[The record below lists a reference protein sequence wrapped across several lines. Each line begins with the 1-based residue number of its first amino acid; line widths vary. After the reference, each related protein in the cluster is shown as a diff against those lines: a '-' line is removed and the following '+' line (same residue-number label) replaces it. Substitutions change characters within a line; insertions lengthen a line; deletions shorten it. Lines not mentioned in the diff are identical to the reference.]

1 MHEIEVVVSGKVQ
14 NVGFREFVARHANA
28 LWLQGFV
35 QNQGVGELKVVAQ
48 GPEDKLK
55 RLIEHLHKGPF
66 LAHVRGVQVV
76 WRESTEK
83 YTDFS
88 IV

>member
-1 MHEIEVVVSGKVQ
+1 MHEIEVLVLGKVQ
-14 NVGFREFVARHANA
+14 NVGFREFVRRHASA

-35 QNQGVGELKVVAQ
+35 QNQGIGELKVVAQ

-66 LAHVRGVQVV
+66 LAHVRDVRVE
-76 WRESTEK
+76 WREATEK
-83 YTDFS
+83 FTEFS
-88 IV
+88 IQ

>member
-1 MHEIEVVVSGKVQ
+1 MHEIEVLVLGKVQ
-14 NVGFREFVARHANA
+14 NVGFREFVKRHASA

-55 RLIEHLHKGPF
+55 RLVEHLHKGPF
-66 LAHVRGVQVV
+66 LAHVRDVQVE
-76 WRESTEK
+76 WREATEK
-83 YTDFS
+83 LTEFS
-88 IV
+88 IQ

>member
-1 MHEIEVVVSGKVQ
+1 MYEIEVVVSGKVQ
-14 NVGFREFVARHANA
+14 NVGFREFVRKHASA

-35 QNQGVGELKVVAQ
+35 QNQGFGELKVVAQ

-55 RLIEHLHKGPF
+55 RLVEHLHKGPF
-66 LAHVRGVQVV
+66 LAHVRDVHAE
-76 WRESTEK
+76 WREPVEK

>member
-1 MHEIEVVVSGKVQ
+1 MQEIEGIVTGKVQ
-14 NVGFREFVARHANA
+14 NVGFREFVSRHARS

-48 GPEDKLK
+48 GSKENLEKLVQ
-55 RLIEHLHKGPF
+55 HLYKGPF
-66 LAHVRGVQVV
+66 LARVRDVQVV
-76 WRESTEK
+76 WREPTEK

>member
-14 NVGFREFVARHANA
+14 NVGFREFVHKHANA

-35 QNQGVGELKVVAQ
+35 QNQGFGELRVVAQ

-66 LAHVRGVQVV
+66 LAHVRDAQVE
-76 WRESTEK
+76 WRELSKK

>member
-1 MHEIEVVVSGKVQ
+1 MNEIEAVVIGKVQ
-14 NVGFREFVARHANA
+14 NVGFREFVSRHANA

-35 QNQGVGELKVVAQ
+35 QNQGVGELRVVAQ
-48 GPEDKLK
+48 GPEDKLE

-66 LAHVRGVQVV
+66 LAHVRDVQVL
-76 WRESTEK
+76 WREPTEQF
-83 YTDFS
+83 TEFS